1 MTANAAPDFDELPV
15 PLALGSTFFHPGI
28 EQVRKF
34 AGAVEDP
41 AGWLVGDP
49 SDGLVHP
56 LFLVTYVW
64 FPSGFLRRAPGEIGH
79 FELFRKRYPHLVEV
93 PFLHARSSARF
104 HRPFALGRPVRAD
117 VALVARDRRRGRDF
131 IVMRGSFFDAA
142 GHALAEFD
150 HACAI
155 RGNGALRTDDRPA
168 APRPTAPPTAAEPG
182 PALPS
187 RRIEMTLEK
196 SRRFSLPGENH
207 HTEDRLAQAL
217 GARVAIPAATMS
229 FAYLSRFAQDRFG
242 EDAWIS
248 RGRLDATF
256 TRMLQRDDVLEVG
269 GHRRGGILDLA
280 IRNAR
285 REPVAVATASLEDSP
300 VPAQSLT

>member
-41 AGWLVGDP
+41 AGWRVGDP

-56 LFLVTYVW
+56 LFLATYVW
-64 FPSGFLRRAPGEIGH
+64 FPSGFLRRAPGEAGH
-79 FELFRKRYPHLVEV
+79 FELFRERYPHLVELA
-93 PFLHARSSARF
+93 FLHAKTSARF
-104 HRPFALGRPVRAD
+104 HRPFALDRPVRAD
-117 VALVARDRRRGRDF
+117 VALVAKDRRRGRDF
-131 IVMRGSFFDAA
+131 IVMRGAFFDAD
-142 GHALAEFD
+142 GHALAAFD

-155 RGNGALRTDDRPA
+155 RGNGAPRTDA
-168 APRPTAPPTAAEPG
+168 RPTAPRSSAAPDTAEPG

-187 RRIEMTLEK
+187 RRIEMTLDK

-207 HTEDRLAQAL
+207 HTDDRRAQAL

-229 FAYLSRFAQDRFG
+229 FAYLSRLAQDQFG
-242 EDAWIS
+242 EEAWIS

-256 TRMLQRDDVLEVG
+256 TRMVQRDDVLEVG
-269 GHRRGGILDLA
+269 GHRRGNVLDLR
-280 IRNAR
+280 IINGHD
-285 REPVAVATASLEDSP
+285 ETVAVAAASLF
-300 VPAQSLT
+300 